1 MILRDVNEKY
11 GRLFVFVRHDSAEIL
26 GFCYGLTF
34 GIGTPKIIASTGVFG
49 RVNCDLKR
57 SISSGGRT
65 SSIILT

>member
-26 GFCYGLTF
+26 GFSYGLTL
-34 GIGTPKIIASTGVFG
+34 GIGTPKFIASTGVFV
-49 RVNCDLKR
+49 RVNCDLNR
-57 SISSGGRT
+57 SISRGERT

>member
-26 GFCYGLTF
+26 GFSYGLTL
-34 GIGTPKIIASTGVFG
+34 GIGIPKIIASTGAFV

-57 SISSGGRT
+57 SINSGGIT